1 MSDARGRILNRCET
15 AEIFGRSLPTI
26 DNWVRL
32 GCPFVERGERGRE
45 WQFNSAEV
53 LDWRER
59 RAVAKALGGA
69 LSGDLDPAQERARK
83 DRALAIATELKNDL
97 ATGKVVLIDDAI
109 AAVTIQN
116 MKLRNKL
123 LSMPTRIA
131 SRLPEQGRA
140 QVFTLVE
147 AEVRSAMEELTTG
160 GEGHVTPAEV
170 AAERG
175 LTAPVEEPA
184 HGR

>member
-1 MSDARGRILNRCET
+1 MSTISQAASHLDMSERRFRELLDETVIAR
-15 AEIFGRSLPTI
+15 AP
-26 DNWVRL
+26 
-32 GCPFVERGERGRE
+32 RGEYDLDAVRRQYIGHLREVAAGR
-45 WQFNSAEV
+45 QPAQP
-53 LDWRER
+53 
-59 RAVAKALGGA
+59 
-69 LSGDLDPAQERARK
+69 GDLDPAQERARK

-123 LSMPTRIA
+123 LSLPTRIA

-147 AEVRSAMEELTTG
+147 AEVLSAMEELTTG

-175 LTAPVEEPA
+175 LTASVEEPT
-184 HGR
+184 HG